1 MKRLISIL
9 LVAIMVVSL
18 AISAAAAGGINKD
31 EAALLAKFY
40 GVVDSYAYL
49 SARLAFQYKNQAE
62 NALAKVDLDPA
73 ACADLSAAIDAVVGY
88 ARANGINTVEAARR
102 ALPTVLGMVNG
113 VAGKYGISVYVA
125 FDGSVCVSLGVNGT
139 ADKAASTAKIV
150 KQTGVDMTATYAVI
164 GVLFVALV
172 CGLAVVSKK
181 NLLVKN

>member
-18 AISAAAAGGINKD
+18 AVSAAAAGGINKD
-31 EAALLAKFY
+31 EAALLAKFN
-40 GVVDSYAYL
+40 GVVDTYAYL
-49 SARLAFQYKNQAE
+49 NVRLAFQYKNQAE

-73 ACADLSAAIDAVVGY
+73 ACADLSAAIDNIVGY
-88 ARANGINTVEAARR
+88 ARTHGIDTIDAARR
-102 ALPTVLGMVNG
+102 ALPTILGMVNG
-113 VAGKYGISVYVA
+113 VVGKYGMSVYVA
-125 FDGSVCVSLGVNGT
+125 FDGSVCVSINVNGT
-139 ADKAASTAKIV
+139 ADKAASTDKIV

-181 NLLVKN
+181 NLLAKN